1 MKKRVN
7 NRVNKTPVIL
17 GIIGFFLLVAGIST
31 IVILTFSAVSE
42 SLAENRTAIALIM
55 LAVITVLSAFCTAVD
70 IVRRRL
76 TVEKPVNEIL
86 NATDEIAQGNFE
98 VKLTPRHTYS
108 RYDEYDFIM
117 ENLNKMSAE
126 LAKSEVLRT
135 DFISNVS
142 HELKTP
148 LAIIRNYAAELAKG
162 GLPQNKREEYCA
174 TLVVT
179 ANRLS
184 NLVSNILSLNK
195 LENQQITSQKEVVRL
210 EELLAQSVLGFENA
224 IEDKAID
231 LQCDFDEITIETL
244 PNYLEIVFNN
254 LMSNAVKFTP
264 NGGKIAVTLK
274 RNGNEAVVSIEDNGC
289 GISSD
294 TGKRI
299 FDKFYQGD
307 TSHASE
313 GNGLGLALVKKVIDV
328 LGGEIAVQSEVN
340 KGSVF
345 TVKLKG
351 VIDNEK

>member
-1 MKKRVN
+1 MKSKQK
-7 NRVNKTPVIL
+7 RVNKTPVIL

-31 IVILTFSAVSE
+31 IVILTFASVSE
-42 SLAENRTAIALIM
+42 KLADNKTAIALIM
-55 LAVITVLSAFCTAVD
+55 LAVIALLSAFCTAVD
-70 IVRRRL
+70 IIRRRF

-86 NATDEIAQGNFE
+86 NATDEIAQGNFD
-98 VKLTPRHTYS
+98 VKLTPRHTY
-108 RYDEYDFIM
+108 RHYDEYDFIM
-117 ENLNKMSAE
+117 ENLNKMSSE

-162 GLPQNKREEYCA
+162 GLPQDKREEYA
-174 TLVVT
+174 QTLITT

-195 LENQQITSQKEVVRL
+195 LENQQITPQKEVVRL
-210 EELLAQSVLGFENA
+210 DELLAQSVLGFDAA
-224 IEDKAID
+224 IEDKSID
-231 LQCDFDEITIETL
+231 LQCDFDDIAIETL
-244 PNYLEIVFNN
+244 SSYLEIVFNN

-264 NGGKIAVTLK
+264 IGGKITVTLK
-274 RNGNEAVVSIEDNGC
+274 RKGDEAVVSVADTGC
-289 GISSD
+289 GISAD

-307 TSHASE
+307 TSHACE

-328 LGGEIAVQSEVN
+328 LGGEITVESEVN

-345 TVKLKG
+345 TVTLKD
-351 VIDNEK
+351 VIDNER

>member
-1 MKKRVN
+1 MKKRAN

-31 IVILTFSAVSE
+31 IVILTYASVSDK
-42 SLAENRTAIALIM
+42 LADNKTAIALVM
-55 LAVITVLSAFCTAVD
+55 LAVIAVLSAFCTAVD
-70 IVRRRL
+70 IIRRRF
-76 TVEKPVNEIL
+76 TVEKPVKQIL
-86 NATDEIAQGNFE
+86 SATDEIAQGNFE
-98 VKLTPRHTYS
+98 VQLTPRHTYS

-148 LAIIRNYAAELAKG
+148 LSIIRNYAVELGKKD
-162 GLPQNKREEYCA
+162 LPQDKREEYA
-174 TLVVT
+174 QTLAST
-179 ANRLS
+179 ALRLS

-195 LENQQITSQKEVVRL
+195 LENQQITSQKEIFRL
-210 EELLAQSVLGFENA
+210 DELLAQSVLGFENT
-224 IEDKAID
+224 IEDKTID
-231 LQCDFDEITIETL
+231 LQCDFDDVSIESL
-244 PNYLEIVFNN
+244 PNYLEIAFNN
-254 LMSNAVKFTP
+254 LISNAVKFTP
-264 NGGKIAVTLK
+264 NGGQITVTLK
-274 RNGNEAVVSIEDNGC
+274 QSGDEAIVSVADSGC
-289 GISSD
+289 GISAD

-328 LGGEIAVQSEVN
+328 LGGEISVQSEVN
-340 KGSVF
+340 KGSTF
-345 TVKLKG
+345 TVVLKG
-351 VIDNEK
+351 VVRNEK